1 MTDCLNEEMRDRLPL
16 LGSDALDASE
26 TAAVRVHLAGCAAC
40 REELRAVEFSRAV
53 LAAAAPR
60 VDVDRIVA
68 ALPSSGLRVVQ
79 GAAPKDAATVAGSR
93 RAGPGPRFAFRMP
106 RQYLAA
112 AASLLIVASLASPLF
127 TGVFRESVPVG
138 TPDTSLTP
146 VATAVTVGPEVVP
159 PVPGGASVT
168 TAPALAVEGGLADLS
183 DDALSALLAEL
194 DAIEATV
201 ATEPVTLRRAIVE
214 TPGESR

>member
-26 TAAVRVHLAGCAAC
+26 TAAARVHLAGCAAC

-53 LAAAAPR
+53 LTAAAPR
-60 VDVDRIVA
+60 VDVGAIVA
-68 ALPSSGLRVVQ
+68 ALPAPRLHVVVGSGTGARGGAVERQ
-79 GAAPKDAATVAGSR
+79 GASAAR
-93 RAGPGPRFAFRMP
+93 RAGFRRSRP
-106 RQYLAA
+106 YLAA
-112 AASLLIVASLASPLF
+112 AASLLIVASLASPLL
-127 TGVFRESVPVG
+127 TGVFRESTPGGV
-138 TPDTSLTP
+138 PDTSLTVAGPESPVSTPPAFPSTP
-146 VATAVTVGPEVVP
+146 VAAVHGI
-159 PVPGGASVT
+159 AM
-168 TAPALAVEGGLADLS
+168 EGGLSDLS
-183 DDALSALLAEL
+183 DDALSALLSEL